1 MLFHASLGTR
11 RAAAAAGVCVLLGAG
26 ALPVVA
32 ADEPHVAGLLAPAAV
47 APPVEELVAKA
58 LAGAPSL
65 AARRARLDAA
75 RLALRASDVP
85 PDPTVEFQF
94 QDGGFPRWTVG
105 SEPMS
110 MIGAS
115 VRQPLLTKGR
125 KLARHAA
132 GVADID
138 VRRAETDQS
147 ACDLTAAVRSA
158 YGQLYAVDR
167 ARAILN
173 DTREIARLLAETA
186 MARYRSGGAD
196 QSSVLRAQL
205 EQTRVSQRFVDLDAE
220 RTTVVV
226 SINRLLNQPPDT
238 PLGEVRSLPEPPP
251 LSESLAR
258 LPELAA
264 RRAPE
269 VSVRRADVAVAARRV
284 DMARAELHPNLTVG
298 GGLYWQGGVDRVVS
312 VTLGVEWP
320 VRKARKQLP
329 LLAASE
335 SDLEAANHDLEDASA
350 GMRAEA
356 ARLVADLERAD
367 AQIDQYRSALLPQS
381 SAAFDA
387 VRASYLG
394 GRGDFSSVLDE
405 FRRWTDARVELASL
419 EATRFALL
427 GQLDVLVNPPAHGD
441 WAHGDANDPSSSKES
456 R

>member
-1 MLFHASLGTR
+1 MFVGLWASGLR
-11 RAAAAAGVCVLLGAG
+11 
-26 ALPVVA
+26 VVA
-32 ADEPHVAGLLAPAAV
+32 ADERHAAGLSVPATT

-58 LAGAPSL
+58 LAGALSL
-65 AARRARLDAA
+65 AARRARLEAA
-75 RLALRASDVP
+75 QLAVRAADVP

-94 QDGGFPRWTVG
+94 QEGGFPKWTVG
-105 SEPMS
+105 SDPMS

-125 KLARHAA
+125 QLARHAA
-132 GVADID
+132 AVAEVD
-138 VRRAETDQS
+138 VRHAETDQS

-167 ARAILN
+167 ARAILD

-196 QSSVLRAQL
+196 QASVLRAQL
-205 EQTRVSQRFVDLDAE
+205 EQTRVSERAVDFDAE
-220 RTTVVV
+220 RTAIVV
-226 SINRLLNQPPDT
+226 SMNRLLNLPPDT
-238 PLGEVRSLPEPPP
+238 PLGEVRSLPDPPP
-251 LSESLAR
+251 LTEALAR
-258 LPELAA
+258 LPDLAA

-269 VSVRRADVAVAARRV
+269 VSVRQADVVAAARRV

-298 GGLYWQGGVDRVVS
+298 GALYWQGGFDRVVS

-320 VRKARKQLP
+320 LRKDRKQLP

-335 SDLEAANHDLEDASA
+335 RDLEAANHDLEDASA

-356 ARLVADLERAD
+356 ARLVADIERAD
-367 AQIDQYRSALLPQS
+367 EQINQYNSALLPQS

-387 VRASYLG
+387 VRASYLTG
-394 GRGDFSSVLDE
+394 GGDFSSVLDE

-419 EATRFALL
+419 EASRFALG
-427 GQLDVLVNPPAHGD
+427 GQLDVLVNPATHGD
-441 WAHGDANDPSSSKES
+441 WTHVATKDSPSSKES